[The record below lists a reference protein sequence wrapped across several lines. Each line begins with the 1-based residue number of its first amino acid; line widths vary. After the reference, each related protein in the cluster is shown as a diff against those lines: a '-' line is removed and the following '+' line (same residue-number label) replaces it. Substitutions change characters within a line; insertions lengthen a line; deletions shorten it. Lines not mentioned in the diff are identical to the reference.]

1 MLTTKDKDQVV
12 SVALDLSRYAACK
25 LIIVESE
32 EDKVEMYKHWG
43 FKPIENF
50 EERRNTMFI
59 IKPQINV
66 VTRVFV
72 TTYQ

>member
-1 MLTTKDKDQVV
+1 MARHVDYKGQGLGKLMLDWVV
-12 SVALDLSRYAACK
+12 SVALDLSRYVACK

-59 IKPQINV
+59 IKP
-66 VTRVFV
+66 
-72 TTYQ
+72 